1 MKCRRNTG
9 KAAAAAILFLM
20 IFLAGGLGCSGNN
33 LSSTRTTATERTQ
46 AGATG
51 TVMTA
56 TTPAGAFRF
65 QPLAFPESIPSPARI
80 VKVPILMYHHI
91 GSLPPRADL
100 LRRGLTVSAAN
111 FGRQMSYLKESG
123 FHPVSQTALFEA
135 LFGNKPLPDQPVV
148 ISFDDGYLDNFTQ
161 ALPILESDNFAA
173 TFNIITA
180 KVGIKGFMS
189 WNQILELQ
197 FTGMDIG
204 SHTVDHQDLSIL
216 GGPGVRHELI
226 DSEQTLASHLGHPV
240 YWLCYP
246 SGAYNA
252 RVIAVAREAGYLL
265 ATTTHPGAYQSSAE
279 PFELHRL
286 RVRNDT
292 TLTEFEQL
300 LR

>member
-1 MKCRRNTG
+1 MKCRRNPG
-9 KAAAAAILFLM
+9 KTAAAAILFLM
-20 IFLAGGLGCSGNN
+20 IFLAGPGCSGNN
-33 LSSTRTTATERTQ
+33 LSSTRTPAILKTQ
-46 AGATG
+46 TGATG

-65 QPLAFPESIPSPARI
+65 QPLAFPASMPSPARI

-100 LRRGLTVSAAN
+100 IRRGLTVSAAN
-111 FGRQMSYLKESG
+111 FSRQMSYLKESG
-123 FHPVSQTALFEA
+123 FHPVSQAALFEA
-135 LFGNKPLPDQPVV
+135 LFENEPLPDKPVV
-148 ISFDDGYLDNFTQ
+148 ISFDDGYRDNFTQ
-161 ALPILESDNFAA
+161 ALPILESCNFTA

-216 GGPGVRHELI
+216 SGPGVRHELI

-265 ATTTHPGAYQSSAE
+265 ATTTHPGAYQSSAK
-279 PFELHRL
+279 PFELNRL